1 MGYETKAVLAVN
13 KEEYGEVDW
22 GKFSDLVS
30 HKYVENDKIT
40 YMFDWGKQT
49 YQALDYFMERIAVKD
64 EEGYAQLET
73 FGAISIGEDDTDI
86 ESLGEPWEFG
96 IYLTRDIEFE

>member
-1 MGYETKAVLAVN
+1 
-13 KEEYGEVDW
+13 
-22 GKFSDLVS
+22 
-30 HKYVENDKIT
+30 
-40 YMFDWGKQT
+40 
-49 YQALDYFMERIAVKD
+49 MERIAVKD